1 MGHTELEPGGAGA
14 PFGIAVDL
22 ELDGALHRIVHS
34 ARELTGAR
42 YGAFAVFNAEREL
55 IKFVHSGVDEAT
67 ERRIGQPPTGIGL
80 FWATLDSNRP
90 MRLADLSTH
99 PDALGFP
106 PHHPAMR
113 SFLAVP
119 VRIRD
124 SVYGQL
130 YLTDKTDKTDKD
142 DDEPFTEADERVAE
156 GLVAVAGMAV
166 ENAYLYERSRRRQRL
181 LEAIEEISTGLL
193 AGADAMDVLQLVADR
208 ALALSSAD
216 HTLIALPSGVE
227 VGEANLNTADVG
239 ADEAATLRADS
250 LTVEVCA
257 GPDADLLV
265 GRRIPMDQSTS
276 GTVFRDRV
284 PCHVPNL
291 QFDLPGDSGIA
302 SGPALVLPLRARD
315 TAIGVLVA
323 LRRPSAGRFG
333 DDQLPLVAAFAD
345 QAALGLQLS
354 WHQRR
359 LRELDVLAER
369 ERIAADLHDH
379 VIQRLFAVGLALR
392 STQRRARVIDVRHR
406 LAENIDHLHDVIT
419 EIRNTIYDLHATGS
433 ETAPLRT
440 SLREVVNELT
450 EHTSLHTRIDTT
462 GPLEVLPGYLAEHAE
477 AVIREAVSNAVRHA
491 RANEV
496 AVAVSVAD
504 DLVIEVTDDGIGIPE
519 VGRRSGLRNLSQR
532 AARAGGQLTIN
543 RPPVGGTRLVWTA
556 PLPIP

>member
-1 MGHTELEPGGAGA
+1 
-14 PFGIAVDL
+14 VDL
-22 ELDGALHRIVHS
+22 ELDAALHRIVDS

-42 YGAFAVFNAEREL
+42 YGVFAVFNAERQL

-67 ERRIGQPPTGIGL
+67 ERRIGRPPSGGGL
-80 FWATLDSNRP
+80 FWTTLDNDRP
-90 MRLADLSTH
+90 LRLADLSTH

-119 VRIRD
+119 VRISD
-124 SVYGQL
+124 SVYAQL
-130 YLTDKTDKTDKD
+130 CLTDKAAKTPEADKPDSTAD
-142 DDEPFTEADERVAE
+142 DGGEPFTGEDERVAE

-181 LEAIEEISTGLL
+181 LEAIEEISAGLL
-193 AGADAMDVLQLVADR
+193 AGAAAMDVLQLVADR

-227 VGEANLNTADVG
+227 VGETNLNMAGVG
-239 ADEAATLRADS
+239 ADEAAALHAAS
-250 LTVEVCA
+250 LTVDVCA
-257 GPDADLLV
+257 GPDAALLV
-265 GRRIPMDQSTS
+265 GRRIPMDESTL
-276 GTVFRDRV
+276 GAVFRDGV
-284 PCHVPNL
+284 PRHVPNL
-291 QFDLPGDSGIA
+291 RFDLTADSGIA
-302 SGPALVLPLRARD
+302 SGPALVLPLRARG

-345 QAALGLQLS
+345 QAALGLQLAR
-354 WHQRR
+354 HQRR

-392 STQRRARVIDVRHR
+392 STQRRAQVIDVRHR

-419 EIRNTIYDLHATGS
+419 EIRNTIDDLHATGS

-450 EHTSLHTRIDTT
+450 NHTSLHTRIDTT

-477 AVIREAVSNAVRHA
+477 AVIREAVSNVVRHA
-491 RANEV
+491 GADELT
-496 AVAVSVAD
+496 VAVSVAD
-504 DLVIEVTDDGIGIPE
+504 DLVIEVTDDGVGIPAS
-519 VGRRSGLRNLSQR
+519 GRRSGLHNLSQR
-532 AARAGGQLTIN
+532 AARSNGRLTIE
-543 RPPVGGTRLVWTA
+543 RPAAGGTRLVWTA
-556 PLPIP
+556 PLP